1 MSMVALEGLRP
12 WILQRLTAVY
22 LLLYVFYALAYWLFF
37 DTLTYVHWLA
47 WLADDVNQILL
58 SLFYLSMLIHAWV
71 GIRDVL
77 LDYIKP
83 FLIKLLLLFGVALFL
98 IGSGFWLLKILM
110 MVQV

>member
-22 LLLYVFYALAYWLFF
+22 LLLYVFYAVAYWLFF
-37 DTLTYVHWLA
+37 NTFTYDHWLA
-47 WLADDVNQILL
+47 WVADDINQILL
-58 SLFYLSMLIHAWV
+58 SLFYLSVLIHSWV

-83 FLIKLLLLFGVALFL
+83 FLIRLLLLFGVALFL

-110 MVQV
+110 MVQI

>member
-22 LLLYVFYALAYWLFF
+22 LLLYVFYVAVYWLFF
-37 DTLTYVHWLA
+37 NSFTYNHWLQ
-47 WLADDVNQILL
+47 WLSDDSNQILL
-58 SLFYLSMLIHAWV
+58 SLFYLSMLIHSWV

-83 FLIKLLLLFGVALFL
+83 FLLKLLLLFGVALFL
-98 IGSGFWLLKILM
+98 IGSGFWLIKILM
-110 MVQV
+110 MVKA